1 MYPICIKN
9 NQGPLAKTLG
19 ECVAQAE
26 PQQTGSPFLPT
37 AKVFAK
43 TFGEPAHK
51 TEPCPGGGPQ
61 A

>member
-26 PQQTGSPFLPT
+26 PQQTGSPFLAT

-51 TEPCPGGGPQ
+51 TEP
-61 A
+61 